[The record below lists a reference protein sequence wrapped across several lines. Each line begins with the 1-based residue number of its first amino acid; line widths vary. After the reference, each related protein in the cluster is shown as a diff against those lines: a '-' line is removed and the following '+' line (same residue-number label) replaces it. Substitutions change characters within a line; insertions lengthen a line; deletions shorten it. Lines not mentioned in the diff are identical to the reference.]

1 MAWKIKYLDSVES
14 WLGSLN
20 KPQLKSIAK
29 ELRLVELCGN
39 ELKLPHSKSLGGG
52 LFELR
57 ERRFG
62 LRIYY
67 CFDQEQV
74 VLLLHAGDKG
84 TQTKDIKMAKNLLAK
99 VRGESI

>member
-1 MAWKIKYLDSVES
+1 MTWKVRYFESVES
-14 WLGSLN
+14 WLNGLN

-29 ELRLVELCGN
+29 ELRLVEMCGN
-39 ELKLPHSKSLGGG
+39 ELRLPHSKSLGGG

-62 LRIYY
+62 LRVYY
-67 CFDQEQV
+67 CFDENSI

-84 TQTKDIKMAKNLLAK
+84 SQKNDIKVAKNILAK
-99 VRGESI
+99 VKRG

>member
-1 MAWKIKYLDSVES
+1 MAWKIQYLDSVES
-14 WLGSLN
+14 WLDSLN

-39 ELKLPHSKSLGGG
+39 ELRLPHSKSLGGG

-67 CFDQEQV
+67 CFDQERV
-74 VLLLHAGDKG
+74 ILLLHAGDKSS
-84 TQTKDIKMAKNLLAK
+84 QKNDIKTAKSLLTK